1 MHTKK
6 NGRVFANN
14 TVIPPSPPCRLV
26 KREKEEVVDTPLP
39 PQQSSI
45 FRRGLKADE
54 QGLALLVGRGANHS
68 SFLGSS

>member
-26 KREKEEVVDTPLP
+26 KREKEEVVDTPPLAP
-39 PQQSSI
+39 VVHL
-45 FRRGLKADE
+45 RRGLKADE
-54 QGLALLVGRGANHS
+54 QRLALLVGRGANRS
-68 SFLGSS
+68 LARVEQ